1 MKLTANELLNKCKA
15 SDDKEVVK
23 IMLTNPIF
31 VEDLLLFMLCMPDT
45 LDISREKYLSM
56 MKKLAFKSR
65 NTALLQLVVEQEKKE
80 INI

>member
-1 MKLTANELLNKCKA
+1 MKLNPNELLNKCKA
-15 SDDKEVVK
+15 ASDKEVLK
-23 IMLTNPIF
+23 IMLTNPVF
-31 VEDLLLFMLCMPDT
+31 VEDLLLFMLCVPDT

-65 NTALLQLVVEQEKKE
+65 NTVLLQLVVEQEKNE